1 MLVRVIDSLHDW
13 PGRDTDALTQSKYE
27 DAAVTDVMAR
37 AAQIV
42 IEPVT
47 DKRGRAA
54 FVDLG
59 RAFSDRLEH
68 FVPQIRAEQ
77 IELVDP
83 DKNPFFGHA
92 RVQLFI
98 AKEGGRPVGRISA
111 HIDELALAM
120 PADQGFGPGTGFFGY
135 FDAEDE
141 AVARALLTAA
151 EGWLAGEGMTRVL
164 GPISLSIWEEPGLL
178 VRGQDHAPMVM
189 MGHHPAHYAGW
200 IEAAGYT
207 RAKTL
212 YTYDLDISKPF
223 PPLVQ
228 RIVQSGHK
236 NERITVRRVR
246 KADWDAEVA
255 TILGIL
261 NDAWSDNWGFVP
273 FSPAEVAHAGKK
285 LRPIIKE
292 ELNMIAE
299 LDGRPVAF
307 MLTFPDLNDA
317 LAKIRGKLF
326 PFGWITMLRWLHF
339 PKGAGMRVPLM
350 GVLKEL
356 HNSRLASQLAFMMI
370 EAIRH
375 NSSTKFASKRGE
387 IGWILEDN
395 QGMVAIADTIQSKIN
410 REYAIYGKG
419 LG

>member
-1 MLVRVIDSLHDW
+1 M
-13 PGRDTDALTQSKYE
+13 
-27 DAAVTDVMAR
+27 TDVLAR
-37 AAQIV
+37 GAEIR
-42 IEPVT
+42 IEPVSG
-47 DKRGRAA
+47 KHQRAA

-68 FVPQIRAEQ
+68 FVPQIRSEQ
-77 IELVDP
+77 LELVDP
-83 DKNPFFGHA
+83 GKNPFFGHA

-98 AKEGGRPVGRISA
+98 AYRGSQPVGRISA
-111 HIDELALAM
+111 HVDALALAM
-120 PADQGFGPGTGFFGY
+120 PAEQGFGPGTGFFGY

-141 AVARALLTAA
+141 DVARALLAAA
-151 EGWLAGEGMTRVL
+151 EAWLAGEGMTRVL

-178 VRGQDHAPMVM
+178 VKGQDHAPMIM

-200 IEAAGYT
+200 IEAAGYV

-212 YTYDLDISKPF
+212 YTYDLDITRPF
-223 PPLVQ
+223 PPLIQ

-236 NERITVRRVR
+236 NARINVRQVR
-246 KADWDAEVA
+246 KADWDTEVA

-273 FSPAEVAHAGKK
+273 FSPAEVAYAGKK
-285 LRPIIKE
+285 LQPIIHE

-299 LDGRPVAF
+299 VDGRPVAF
-307 MLTFPDLNDA
+307 MLTFPDVNDA
-317 LAKIRGKLF
+317 LAKIKGKLF
-326 PFGWITMLRWLHF
+326 PFGWITMLRWLRH

-370 EAIRH
+370 ETIRQQA
-375 NSSTKFASKRGE
+375 STRFQSTRGE

-395 QGMVAIADTIQSKIN
+395 QGMVAIAETIQSKIN
-410 REYAIYGKG
+410 REYAIYERS

>member
-1 MLVRVIDSLHDW
+1 M
-13 PGRDTDALTQSKYE
+13 TDAVGRGAEIS
-27 DAAVTDVMAR
+27 
-37 AAQIV
+37 
-42 IEPVT
+42 IEAVT

-59 RAFSDRLEH
+59 RAFSDRLPN
-68 FVPQIRAEQ
+68 FVPQIRSEQ

-98 AKEGGRPVGRISA
+98 AQRAGKPVGRISA

-141 AVARALLTAA
+141 GVARALLATAEA
-151 EGWLAGEGMTRVL
+151 WLAEQGMTRVL

-178 VRGQDHAPMVM
+178 VSGQGHPPMIM

-200 IEAAGYT
+200 IEAAGYA

-212 YTYDLDISKPF
+212 YTYDLDITSGF
-223 PPLVQ
+223 CPLVE
-228 RIVQSGHK
+228 RLVQSGQR
-236 NERITVRRVR
+236 NARVNVRQVDKSR
-246 KADWDAEVA
+246 WDEEVA
-255 TILGIL
+255 IILAIL

-273 FSPAEVAHAGKK
+273 FTPAEVAYAGKK
-285 LRPIIKE
+285 LRTIIHE

-299 LDGRPVAF
+299 VDGRPVAF
-307 MLTFPDLNDA
+307 MLTFPDVNDP

-326 PFGWITMLRWLHF
+326 PFGWITMLRWLRH
-339 PKGAGMRVPLM
+339 PRGAGMRVPLM

-356 HNSRLASQLAFMMI
+356 HNTRMAGTLAFMMI
-370 EAIRH
+370 EAIRLEAI
-375 NSSTKFASKRGE
+375 TKFQSTRGE
-387 IGWILEDN
+387 LGWVLEDN
-395 QGMVAIADTIQSKIN
+395 QGMLAIADTIQSKVN
-410 REYAIYGKG
+410 REYAIYERT

>member
-1 MLVRVIDSLHDW
+1 M
-13 PGRDTDALTQSKYE
+13 
-27 DAAVTDVMAR
+27 TDVASHSGE
-37 AAQIV
+37 IV
-42 IEPVT
+42 IEAVS

-59 RAFSDRLEH
+59 RAFSDRLPH

-83 DKNPFFGHA
+83 GKNPFFGHA

-98 AKEGGRPVGRISA
+98 ARRGGRPVGRIAA

-141 AVARALLTAA
+141 AVSRALLDAA
-151 EGWLAGEGMTRVL
+151 EGWLKGQGMTRVL

-178 VRGQDHAPMVM
+178 VKGQDHPPMLL

-200 IEAAGYT
+200 IEDAGFT

-236 NERITVRRVR
+236 NARITVRKVR
-246 KADWDAEVA
+246 KADWDSEVA
-255 TILGIL
+255 IILGIL

-273 FSPAEVAHAGKK
+273 FTPAEVAYAGKK
-285 LRPIIKE
+285 LRPLIFE
-292 ELNMIAE
+292 DLNMIAE

-307 MLTFPDLNDA
+307 MLTWPDINDA
-317 LAKIRGKLF
+317 LAKIKGKLF
-326 PFGWITMLRWLHF
+326 PFGWITMLRWLRH

-350 GVLKEL
+350 GVLKEF
-356 HNSRLASQLAFMMI
+356 HSSRLASQLAFMMI
-370 EAIRH
+370 EEIRVQA
-375 NSSTKFASKRGE
+375 NTKFASTRGE
-387 IGWILEDN
+387 LGWVLDDN
-395 QGMVAIADTIQSKIN
+395 QGMNAIADAIQSKVN
-410 REYAIYGKG
+410 REYVIYERE
-419 LG
+419 LA

>member
-1 MLVRVIDSLHDW
+1 
-13 PGRDTDALTQSKYE
+13 LTRNKYGN
-27 DAAVTDVMAR
+27 AGVTDVTGRGAE
-37 AAQIV
+37 IS

-54 FVDLG
+54 FVDCG
-59 RAFSDRLEH
+59 RAFSDRLPN
-68 FVPQIRAEQ
+68 FVPQIRSEQ

-83 DKNPFFGHA
+83 AKNPFFGHA

-98 AKEGGRPVGRISA
+98 AMRAGNPVGRISA
-111 HIDELALAM
+111 HIDELALTM
-120 PADQGFGPGTGFFGY
+120 PPEQGFGPGTGFFGY

-178 VRGQDHAPMVM
+178 VRGQDHPPMIM

-200 IEAAGYT
+200 IEAAGYA

-212 YTYDLDISKPF
+212 YTYDLDVTRPF
-223 PPLVQ
+223 SPLIQ

-236 NERITVRRVR
+236 NARITIRRVDKSR
-246 KADWDAEVA
+246 WDDEVA
-255 TILGIL
+255 IILAIL

-273 FSPAEVAHAGKK
+273 FTPAEVAYAGKK
-285 LRPIIKE
+285 LRAIIHE

-299 LDGRPVAF
+299 VDGRPVAF
-307 MLTFPDLNDA
+307 MLTFPDVNDA
-317 LAKIRGKLF
+317 LARIRGRLF
-326 PFGWITMLRWLHF
+326 PFGWVHLLRWLRH

-356 HNSRLASQLAFMMI
+356 HNTRLASQLAFMMI
-370 EAIRH
+370 ETIRIEA
-375 NSSTKFASKRGE
+375 NARFQSTRGE
-387 IGWILEDN
+387 LGWVLDDN
-395 QGMVAIADTIQSKIN
+395 QGMNAIADTIESKIN
-410 REYAIYGKG
+410 REYAIYQRM

>member
-1 MLVRVIDSLHDW
+1 MINR
-13 PGRDTDALTQSKYE
+13 KYE
-27 DAAVTDVMAR
+27 GSGVTDVSANVP
-37 AAQIV
+37 QIV
-42 IEPVT
+42 IEPVS

-59 RAFSDRLEH
+59 RAFSERLPH
-68 FVPQIRAEQ
+68 FVPQIRSEQ

-83 DKNPFFGHA
+83 DKNPFFSHA

-98 AKEGGRPVGRISA
+98 AKQDGRPVGRISA
-111 HIDELALAM
+111 HIDELALAV
-120 PADQGFGPGTGFFGY
+120 PAQQGFGPGTGFFGY
-135 FDAEDE
+135 FDAENE

-164 GPISLSIWEEPGLL
+164 GPVSLSVWEEPGLL
-178 VRGQDHAPMVM
+178 VKGQDHAPMVM
-189 MGHHPAHYAGW
+189 MGHHPAHYAAW
-200 IEAAGYT
+200 IEAAGYA

-228 RIVQSGHK
+228 RIVQSGEK
-236 NERITVRRVR
+236 NARINVRRVR
-246 KADWDAEVA
+246 KQDWDSEVA
-255 TILGIL
+255 IILGIL

-273 FSPAEVAHAGKK
+273 FTPAEVAYAGKK
-285 LRPIIKE
+285 LRPLIFE

-299 LDGRPVAF
+299 VDGRPVAF
-307 MLTFPDLNDA
+307 MLTWPDMNA
-317 LAKIRGKLF
+317 PLAKIRGKLF
-326 PFGWITMLRWLHF
+326 PFGWITMLRWLRF

-375 NSSTKFASKRGE
+375 ESNTKFGSVRGE

-410 REYAIYGKG
+410 REYVIYERS

>member
-1 MLVRVIDSLHDW
+1 
-13 PGRDTDALTQSKYE
+13 
-27 DAAVTDVMAR
+27 
-37 AAQIV
+37 V

-59 RAFSDRLEH
+59 RAFSDRLPH
-68 FVPQIRAEQ
+68 FVPQIRSEQ

-83 DKNPFFGHA
+83 GKNPFFGHA

-98 AKEGGRPVGRISA
+98 ARHHGKPVGRISA
-111 HIDELALAM
+111 QIDELALGM
-120 PADQGFGPGTGFFGY
+120 PAEKGFGPGTGFFGY

-141 AVARALLTAA
+141 DVARALLATAEA
-151 EGWLAGEGMTRVL
+151 WLAGQGMTRVL
-164 GPISLSIWEEPGLL
+164 GPISLAMWEEPGLL

-200 IEAAGYT
+200 IEAAGYG

-212 YTYDLDISKPF
+212 YTYDLDITKPF

-228 RIVQSGHK
+228 RIVQSGLK
-236 NERITVRRVR
+236 NARINIRRVR

-255 TILGIL
+255 TILDIL

-273 FSPAEVAHAGKK
+273 FSPDEVAYAGKK
-285 LRPIIKE
+285 LRPIIHE

-299 LDGRPVAF
+299 VDGRPVAF

-317 LAKIRGKLF
+317 LTRIKGKLF
-326 PFGWITMLRWLHF
+326 PFGWIHMLRWLKR
-339 PKGAGMRVPLM
+339 PRGAGMRVPLM

-370 EAIRH
+370 EEIRAH
-375 NSSTKFASKRGE
+375 ANTTFQSKRGE

-410 REYAIYGKG
+410 REYVIYERQ